1 MIDSENLHDQNLI
14 DWIIFVREE
23 STEAFNYS
31 IRDNSLRDRGEEV
44 SLGCR

>member
-1 MIDSENLHDQNLI
+1 MIDSENLHQNLI

-31 IRDNSLRDRGEEV
+31 IRGVE
-44 SLGCR
+44 G

>member
-1 MIDSENLHDQNLI
+1 MIDSENLYDQNLI

-31 IRDNSLRDRGEEV
+31 IRGIGV
-44 SLGCR
+44 KKFH